1 VFWKDGHGRYVGCNG
16 AYLASR
22 GIETEAD
29 LLGRDE
35 TDLALDDG
43 MTQALRDLESRVTSS
58 EVPIVNRKM
67 DLRDSQARVRALLRA
82 QDATLTPMGTSPTR
96 AFGPRPRP

>member
-1 VFWKDGHGRYVGCNG
+1 MIITC
-16 AYLASR
+16 ASQPAGFR
-22 GIETEAD
+22 SS
-29 LLGRDE
+29 E

-67 DLRDSQARVRALLRA
+67 DRRDSQARVRA
-82 QDATLTPMGTSPTR
+82 QEATLTPMGTSPTR